1 MYSDKD
7 FLPNKESL
15 INNWDDPDGEI
26 QSLVPIW
33 KNYKWLRTSEIK
45 SLNDDEGELSIFFE
59 DIEPT
64 DIK

>member
-1 MYSDKD
+1 
-7 FLPNKESL
+7 
-15 INNWDDPDGEI
+15 
-26 QSLVPIW
+26 VPIW